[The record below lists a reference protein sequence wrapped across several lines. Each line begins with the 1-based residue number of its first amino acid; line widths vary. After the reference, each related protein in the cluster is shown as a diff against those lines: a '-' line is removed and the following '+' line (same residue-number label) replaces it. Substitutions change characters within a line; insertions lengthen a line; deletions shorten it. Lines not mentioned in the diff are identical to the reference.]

1 VKTITK
7 TMNRRKKSRHESSGD
22 ERKDQEK
29 TLKVQ
34 EEKEETRT

>member
-1 VKTITK
+1 
-7 TMNRRKKSRHESSGD
+7 MNRRKKSRHESSGD